1 MNPPSAFLKYQL
13 PAIVWSITI
22 VGLSAIPRV
31 PVDISVFGAD
41 KLLHAVV
48 YAILCSLVWRALWFQ
63 NRIELLRRYSVP
75 SAFLF
80 SCGFGILNEWLQMQ
94 APGRSPDVYDAI
106 ANGTGALAVVLVLL
120 WRRRRREGQRTI

>member
-1 MNPPSAFLKYQL
+1 VSPTYAFVKYQL

-22 VGLSAIPRV
+22 VGLSMIPRV
-31 PVDISVFGAD
+31 PVDISMFGAD

-48 YAILCSLVWRALWFQ
+48 YAILCALIWRALWFQ

-75 SAFLF
+75 GAFLLT
-80 SCGFGILNEWLQMQ
+80 CGYGILNEWLQMQ

-120 WRRRRREGQRTI
+120 WRRRTWEGKRRS